1 MRITNTLILM
11 ILLLGGTILLQI
23 FLSKSANYAQT
34 ECQFRYCGTAI
45 PFLTVRSTARLHH
58 SVSRIFIP
66 FISRRYVWCL
76 SVIRIRHASA

>member
-1 MRITNTLILM
+1 MTKYREILR
-11 ILLLGGTILLQI
+11 LKSLGFSERNIAQSCGV
-23 FLSKSANYAQT
+23 SRNANYAQT

-66 FISRRYVWCL
+66 FISRRYV
-76 SVIRIRHASA
+76 